1 MLRFR
6 SLGARI
12 TFFFVILLITVQG
25 VLLALVS
32 ASGEHI
38 AKDRVAAELKAG
50 ERIVQRLL
58 EQGSRQLSDA
68 VRLLAAGFGL
78 RTAIATRDFDTIV
91 SVLRNHGKRIDASVV
106 MLADLDRNLLA
117 DTLHEERRNTSFPFP
132 ALVTAAQRDGKA
144 SAIVLIDGTPY
155 QIVVVPVLAP
165 VPIAWVAMGFVIDDR
180 VALDRQA
187 VSKLQV
193 SFMSHGTEGRWAMH
207 ASTLPPALRAL
218 MLVKA
223 SVEFTGNHLFAVDL
237 GGDSLQTLAPVIGES
252 AEGKVVA
259 VLQRSLREGLEP
271 FDRLRKT
278 LLLPA
283 LASVV
288 LSVVGS
294 MLIARQ
300 VTQPVNRLAGV
311 TNRIKDGDYG
321 SRAETGYIKQITRWV
336 IERTF
341 RQVGEWHRDGLD
353 LVISVNIP
361 TRALVG
367 AAVREVAGRP
377 QPPCRRA
384 TGGRRVHGVSPPRGN
399 ATRAAT
405 AAAVPGTRLP
415 SS

>member
-25 VLLALVS
+25 VPLALVS

-38 AKDRVAAELKAG
+38 AKDRVAEKLKAG
-50 ERIVQRLL
+50 ERIFQRLL

-68 VRLLAAGFGL
+68 ARLLAADFGF

-106 MLADLDRNLLA
+106 MLANLDRNLLA

-218 MLVKA
+218 MLAKA
-223 SVEFTGNHLFAVDL
+223 SVEFTGNLLFAVDL
-237 GGDSLQTLAPVIGES
+237 GGDSPQTLAPVIGES

-283 LASVV
+283 LPSVV

-321 SRAETGYIKQITRWV
+321 SRAEIGQRDEIGQLAASFNLMLDGISERESEILRLAYEDTLTGLPNRAMFQDRL
-336 IERTF
+336 
-341 RQVGEWHRDGLD
+341 RQ
-353 LVISVNIP
+353 
-361 TRALVG
+361 ALLTQP
-367 AAVREVAGRP
+367 VAPMAR
-377 QPPCRRA
+377 CR
-384 TGGRRVHGVSPPRGN
+384 
-399 ATRAAT
+399 
-405 AAAVPGTRLP
+405 
-415 SS
+415 